1 MKKIKI
7 LEVTQIDLVGNR
19 YNGYDM
25 IDIIGGKE
33 FEVKQIVIDKKS
45 DNPNVIDIL
54 KKDVYREIHEK
65 FVYYEEP
72 KESIKNILSITTPA
86 LIHTKEYKEADI
98 IHFHMFH
105 NSGISLYTLKK
116 ITQEKKVIISLHDP
130 WFLTGRCVH
139 FYDCDKWKNG
149 CKKCDKLN
157 NLFALKEDKCHDLWE
172 LKRKV
177 FEDLD
182 VDLIIPTDWLFNLVK
197 ESPILKNIKNK
208 HKIFFGID
216 KDKFSKITYKEA
228 RKKLGI
234 KDDEIV
240 LFHRAQN
247 EFKGTPYVLEALKMM
262 EKNPKITILT
272 CEGEGLLDEVKDKF
286 NIRDLGLLNDERM
299 IVTMNACDIFL
310 MPSIGENAGLM
321 AVEAMVCG
329 KPVIIFNNTGLP
341 YVTHAPECGYLV
353 KDRDS
358 KELKKAIEYLIENKT
373 EREKRGK
380 LGKNIAEKKYSNEV
394 YYDAL
399 RKKYIEV
406 YNRKKKISKIEI
418 VESTENSEQFKY
430 HLNDITVRLFGTSGK
445 ISKDL
450 LYKAKNKRLKNYKY
464 DYSDLALQELLW
476 NYENKLY
483 ELVEKYDIKRI
494 TNTPKI
500 KIEKLIYLIKNNPS
514 YIKYAILKKLKKN

>member
-1 MKKIKI
+1 MKKVKI
-7 LEVTQIDLVGNR
+7 LEVNSVDLVGNR

-33 FEVKQIVIDKKS
+33 FDVKQAVVEKKS
-45 DNPNVIDIL
+45 DNPKVIPLL
-54 KKDVYREIHEK
+54 KNDVYREIHEK
-65 FVYYEEP
+65 FVYFEEVN
-72 KESIKNILSITTPA
+72 ESIKNVLSITTPS
-86 LIHTKEYKEADI
+86 LIHSKEYKEADI

-105 NSGISLYTLKK
+105 NSGISLYALKK
-116 ITQEKKVIISLHDP
+116 ITQDKKVIISLHDP

-139 FYDCDKWKNG
+139 FYDCDKWKTG
-149 CKKCDKLN
+149 CKNCGNLKT
-157 NLFALKEDKCHDLWE
+157 LFALNEDNCSELWE

-182 VDLIIPTDWLFNLVK
+182 VDLIIPTDWLLNLVK

-208 HKIFFGID
+208 HKILFGID

-234 KDDEIV
+234 EDDEIV
-240 LFHRAQN
+240 FFHRAQN

-262 EKNPKITILT
+262 DANKKITILT
-272 CEGEGLLDEVKDKF
+272 CEGKGLLDEVKDKF
-286 NIRDLGLLNDERM
+286 NIRDLGLLNDEQM

-321 AVEAMVCG
+321 AVEAMTCC

-353 KDRDS
+353 KNRDS
-358 KELKKAIEYLIENKT
+358 KDLKKAMEYLMENKA

-380 LGKNIAEKKYSNEV
+380 LGRKIVEKEYSNEI
-394 YYDAL
+394 YYDSL
-399 RKKYIEV
+399 RKTYREV
-406 YNRKKKISKIEI
+406 YNRKQKASKVEI
-418 VESTENSEQFKY
+418 PEPTKNSEQFKY
-430 HLNDITVRLFGTSGK
+430 HLNDITVRLFGTSDK
-445 ISKDL
+445 ISKEL
-450 LYKAKNKRLKNYKY
+450 IYKVKDKKIKDYKY

-483 ELVEKYDIKRI
+483 ELIENYNVKL
-494 TNTPKI
+494 TNTVRK
-500 KIEKLIYLIKNNPS
+500 KIEKLIYVIKNNPD
-514 YIKYAILKKLKKN
+514 YLKTKITSRLKRK